1 MKINQNKIFSNAK
14 DIKNKTSH
22 RQVLDS
28 IDSTCHLQGVRQ
40 NENFIKFKIVS
51 FAQGE
56 EKRSWFYFLDGN
68 TA

>member
-51 FAQGE
+51 FA
-56 EKRSWFYFLDGN
+56 
-68 TA
+68 

>member
-22 RQVLDS
+22 RQALDS

-51 FAQGE
+51 FA
-56 EKRSWFYFLDGN
+56 
-68 TA
+68 